1 MRALKYGTVKI
12 AIAQYRMSGFI
23 TDMAVYKELDQF
35 SVNYFLLRG
44 AEEEKAM
51 VRDEME
57 GVILIQ
63 NYDIHCLRQSYKLCI
78 QFLDIFV
85 GG

>member
-1 MRALKYGTVKI
+1 MG
-12 AIAQYRMSGFI
+12 GFEAGEWEI
-23 TDMAVYKELDQF
+23 REKDWAVYKELDQF

-57 GVILIQ
+57 GVIHLSKSMIFTGSDSLT
-63 NYDIHCLRQSYKLCI
+63 NYSIFGNLCRRMKI
-78 QFLDIFV
+78 
-85 GG
+85 